1 MRGLLPD
8 LEGRGGD
15 DKMYCNIS
23 CISNISNGNNC
34 MLSYIKLSC

>member
-15 DKMYCNIS
+15 DRIFCNIS
-23 CISNISNGNNC
+23 LWIMGKTV
-34 MLSYIKLSC
+34 YAKLY